1 MSTGRGGIPN
11 EVVEEIISRSD
22 IASVVGQYVQF
33 TKNSGNNL
41 FGLCPFHSEDT
52 PSFSVSTNKQMFYCF
67 GCHKGGDVVTF
78 IKEIE
83 HLSYVEALK
92 FLAEKAGVTIPE
104 PDDANYRKE
113 EQLRKR
119 LKEALLEAARYYYK
133 NFKSEKGDA
142 ARAYLKKRAIAPATA
157 TKVGLGYA
165 PDEWSGLYDH
175 LVNKGFSQY
184 EIQKSGL
191 FVTTKNNKTI
201 DLFRGRLMFPIFNA
215 MGELIAFGGR
225 IIGDGNPKYVNSP
238 ETPVYSKQRN
248 LYALNFAKQSKMK
261 QIIVVEGYMDVIS
274 MHQAGVTNAVASLG
288 TALTERQLDLLERYC
303 EEVVLF
309 YDSDKAGQNAAVR
322 GLKMLMERKKK
333 HTGMT
338 TRVRVAKVPNGK
350 DPDEFIR
357 EYGKDE
363 FAKVVESAVS
373 VLDYLVDSAYLQSQE
388 SGEFDPIKFQQLIS
402 TYLSWEDNLILRER
416 AAYKA
421 AQILGVSSQS
431 VMSEA
436 GKRSDQSK
444 KEAIEQSRR
453 DVKKQEEIL
462 PEKQIS
468 ETATRDELVLVCLLA
483 SLGDK
488 YADFVRNYG
497 EEPLET
503 DFSLGSMRQIVKNIL
518 PDLKEGKLDSRKL
531 LAAGDNLILNRRPAN
546 DTLSEALM
554 SVKYGDNAEDL
565 LKNTLDYL
573 YRVRM
578 SVYTRQKDVLARR
591 LDVMAEGPDRD
602 ATESLLRSTRSGPC
616 IWMRTSAKKSS
627 WIRIGLKTA

>member
-1 MSTGRGGIPN
+1 MSNGRGGIPN

-22 IASVVGQYVQF
+22 IVSVVGQYVQF
-33 TKNSGNNL
+33 TKSSGQNQ

-52 PSFSVSTNKQMFYCF
+52 PSFSVSLNKQIYYCF
-67 GCHKGGDVVTF
+67 GCHKGGNVVNF
-78 IKEIE
+78 IMEIE
-83 HLSYVEALK
+83 HLSYIEALK

-119 LKEALLEAARYYYK
+119 LKEVLLEAARYYYK
-133 NFKSEKGDA
+133 SFKSEKGEE
-142 ARAYLKKRAIAPATA
+142 ARKYLQKRAISPATA
-157 TKVGLGYA
+157 TKFGLGYA
-165 PDEWSGLYDH
+165 PNEWSGFYNH
-175 LVNKGFSQY
+175 LVSKNFSQY

-191 FVTTKNNKTI
+191 FVTKNGKTF

-225 IIGDGNPKYVNSP
+225 IIGDGQPKYVNSP

-303 EEVVLF
+303 EEVILF
-309 YDSDKAGQNAAVR
+309 YDSDRAGQNAAVR

-338 TRVRVAKVPNGK
+338 TQVRVAKVPNGK

-363 FAKVVESAVS
+363 FAKVVEQAVP
-373 VLDYLVDSAYLQSQE
+373 VLDYLVDSAYNQSLE
-388 SGEFDPIKFQQLIS
+388 KGSFDPVVFQQLIS
-402 TYLSWEDNLILRER
+402 TYLSWEDNMILRER

-421 AQILGVSSQS
+421 GQILGVSTQS
-431 VMSEA
+431 VLAEV
-436 GKRSDQSK
+436 GKLSTRTHE
-444 KEAIEQSRR
+444 EAIRKSNQDIS
-453 DVKKQEEIL
+453 KQTEIR
-462 PEKQIS
+462 PERQPG
-468 ETATRDELVLVCLLA
+468 ETATRDELVLLCLL
-483 SLGDK
+483 SMLGESYK
-488 YADFVRNYG
+488 TFVERTND
-497 EEPLET
+497 EPLET
-503 DFSLGSMRQIVKNIL
+503 DFTMGTMRAIAKEIL
-518 PDLKEGKLDSRKL
+518 PILKEGKLDANRL
-531 LAAGDNLILNRRPAN
+531 LLAGDNLILNQRPAK

-554 SVKYGDNAEDL
+554 SVKYGDDL
-565 LKNTLDYL
+565 ESLISHTIDYL
-573 YRVRM
+573 YRVRL
-578 SVYTRQKDVLARR
+578 SVYTRMKAELARR
-591 LDVMAEGPDRD
+591 LDVMPEGPDRA
-602 ATESLLRSTRSGPC
+602 ATETMLRKTLEYLQYL
-616 IWMRTSAKKSS
+616 KK
-627 WIRIGLKTA
+627 KTGKR

>member
-1 MSTGRGGIPN
+1 M
-11 EVVEEIISRSD
+11 EEIISRSD

-33 TKNSGNNL
+33 TKTSGNNL

-52 PSFSVSTNKQMFYCF
+52 PSFSVSTSKQMFYCF

-83 HLSYVEALK
+83 HLSYVEALQ
-92 FLAEKAGVTIPE
+92 FLAEKAGVKIPE

-133 NFKSEKGDA
+133 NFKSEKGEA

-157 TKVGLGYA
+157 TKFGLGYA

-175 LVNKGFSQY
+175 LVSKGFSQY

-309 YDSDKAGQNAAVR
+309 YDSDRAGQNAAVR

-373 VLDYLVDSAYLQSQE
+373 VLDYLVDSAYIQSQE

-431 VMSEA
+431 VMTEA
-436 GKRSDQSK
+436 GKRSDVSK
-444 KEAIEQSRR
+444 KEKIDQSNR
-453 DVKKQEEIL
+453 DIKKQEEIL

-468 ETATRDELVLVCLLA
+468 ETATRDELVLICLLA

-488 YADFVRNYG
+488 YADFVSNYG

-503 DFSLGSMRQIVKNIL
+503 DFSMGSMRQIVKLIL
-518 PDLKEGKLDSRKL
+518 PDLKAGKLDSRKL
-531 LAAGDNLILNRRPAN
+531 LAAGDNLILNQRPAN

-554 SVKYGDNAEDL
+554 SVKYGDNVEDL
-565 LKNTLDYL
+565 MKNTLDYL

-602 ATESLLRSTRSGPC
+602 ATESLLRSTLSYL
-616 IWMRTSAKKSS
+616 TELKKKMGK
-627 WIRIGLKTA
+627 R

>member
-565 LKNTLDYL
+565 MKNTLDYL

-602 ATESLLRSTRSGPC
+602 ATESLLRSTLSYL
-616 IWMRTSAKKSS
+616 TELKKKMGK
-627 WIRIGLKTA
+627 R

>member
-157 TKVGLGYA
+157 TKFGLGYA

-565 LKNTLDYL
+565 MKNTLDYL

-602 ATESLLRSTRSGPC
+602 ATESLLRSTLSYL
-616 IWMRTSAKKSS
+616 TELKKKMGK
-627 WIRIGLKTA
+627 R

>member
-33 TKNSGNNL
+33 TKTSGNNL

-52 PSFSVSTNKQMFYCF
+52 PSFSVSTSKQMFYCF

-83 HLSYVEALK
+83 HLSYVEALQ
-92 FLAEKAGVTIPE
+92 FLAEKAGVKIPE

-133 NFKSEKGDA
+133 NFKSEKGEA

-157 TKVGLGYA
+157 TKFGLGYA

-175 LVNKGFSQY
+175 LVSKGFSQY

-309 YDSDKAGQNAAVR
+309 YDSDRAGQNAAVR

-373 VLDYLVDSAYLQSQE
+373 VLDYLVDSAYIQSQE

-431 VMSEA
+431 VMTEA
-436 GKRSDQSK
+436 GKRSDVSK
-444 KEAIEQSRR
+444 KEKIDQSNR
-453 DVKKQEEIL
+453 DIKKQEEIL

-468 ETATRDELVLVCLLA
+468 ETATRDELVLICLLS

-488 YADFVRNYG
+488 YADFVSNYG
-497 EEPLET
+497 EEPLEI
-503 DFSLGSMRQIVKNIL
+503 DFSMGSMRQIVKLIL
-518 PDLKEGKLDSRKL
+518 PDLKAGKLDSRKL
-531 LAAGDNLILNRRPAN
+531 LAAGDNLILNQRPAN

-554 SVKYGDNAEDL
+554 SVKYGDNVEDL
-565 LKNTLDYL
+565 MKNTLDYL

-602 ATESLLRSTRSGPC
+602 ATESLLRSTLSYL
-616 IWMRTSAKKSS
+616 TELKKKMGK
-627 WIRIGLKTA
+627 R

>member
-1 MSTGRGGIPN
+1 MSNGRGGIPN

-22 IASVVGQYVQF
+22 IVSVVGQYVQF
-33 TKNSGNNL
+33 TKSSGQNM

-52 PSFSVSTNKQMFYCF
+52 PSFSVSVNKQIYYCF
-67 GCHKGGDVVTF
+67 GCHKGGNVVNF
-78 IKEIE
+78 IMEIE
-83 HLSYVEALK
+83 HLSYFEALK
-92 FLAEKAGVTIPE
+92 FLAEKSGVTIPE

-119 LKEALLEAARYYYK
+119 LKLVLLEAARYYYK
-133 NFKSEKGDA
+133 SFKSEKGEE
-142 ARAYLKKRAIAPATA
+142 ARKYLQKRAIAPATA
-157 TKVGLGYA
+157 TKFGLGYA
-165 PDEWSGLYDH
+165 PNEWSGLYNH
-175 LVNKGFSQY
+175 LVSKGFSQN

-191 FVTTKNNKTI
+191 FVTKNGKTF

-225 IIGDGNPKYVNSP
+225 IIGDGQPKYVNSP

-248 LYALNFAKQSKMK
+248 LYALNFAKQAKMK

-309 YDSDKAGQNAAVR
+309 YDSDRAGQNAAVR

-338 TRVRVAKVPNGK
+338 TQVRVAKVPNGK

-357 EYGKDE
+357 EFGKDE
-363 FAKVVESAVS
+363 FAKVVDQAVP
-373 VLDYLVDSAYLQSQE
+373 VLDYLVDSAHHQSME
-388 SGEFDPIKFQQLIS
+388 SGRFDPVVFQQLIS
-402 TYLSWEDNLILRER
+402 TYLSWEDNMILRER

-421 AQILGVSSQS
+421 AQILGVSAQS

-436 GKRSDQSK
+436 GKKSSQSHEEK
-444 KEAIEQSRR
+444 INNSKRVVE
-453 DVKKQEEIL
+453 KQNALL
-462 PEKQIS
+462 PEKQLG
-468 ETATRDELVLVCLLA
+468 ETASRDELVLICLLA
-483 SLGDK
+483 TLGAE
-488 YADFVRNYG
+488 YSTFVAKFG

-503 DFSLGSMRQIVKNIL
+503 DFSMGSMRTIVKQVL
-518 PDLKEGKLDSRKL
+518 PVLKEGKLDANGL
-531 LAAGDNLILNRRPAN
+531 LLAGDNLILNQRPAR

-554 SVKYGDNAEDL
+554 SVKYGDDL
-565 LKNTLDYL
+565 ESLMNFTKDYL

-578 SVYTRQKDVLARR
+578 SVYTKQKDLLAKR
-591 LDVMAEGPDRD
+591 LDTMPEGSDRD
-602 ATESLLRSTRSGPC
+602 ATERLLRSTLAYLSEL
-616 IWMRTSAKKSS
+616 KKKMGK
-627 WIRIGLKTA
+627 R

>member
-1 MSTGRGGIPN
+1 MSNGRGGIPN

-22 IASVVGQYVQF
+22 IVSVVGQYVQF
-33 TKNSGNNL
+33 TKSSGQNM

-52 PSFSVSTNKQMFYCF
+52 PSFSVSVNKQIYYCF
-67 GCHKGGDVVTF
+67 GCHKGGNVVNF
-78 IKEIE
+78 IMEIE
-83 HLSYVEALK
+83 HLTYFEALK

-119 LKEALLEAARYYYK
+119 LKMVLLEAARYYYK
-133 NFKSEKGDA
+133 SFKSEKGEE
-142 ARAYLKKRAIAPATA
+142 ARKYLHKRAISPATA
-157 TKVGLGYA
+157 TKFGLGYA
-165 PDEWSGLYDH
+165 PNEWSGLYNH
-175 LVNKGFSQY
+175 LVSKNFTSY

-191 FVTTKNNKTI
+191 FVTKNGKTF

-225 IIGDGNPKYVNSP
+225 IIGDGQPKYVNSP
-238 ETPVYSKQRN
+238 ETPIYSKQRN

-261 QIIVVEGYMDVIS
+261 RIIVVEGYMDVIS

-309 YDSDKAGQNAAVR
+309 YDSDRAGQNAAVR

-338 TRVRVAKVPNGK
+338 TQVRVAKVPNGK

-357 EYGKDE
+357 EFGKDE
-363 FAKVVESAVS
+363 FAKVVDQAMP
-373 VLDYLVDSAYLQSQE
+373 VLDYLVDSAHHQSME
-388 SGEFDPIKFQQLIS
+388 SGTFDAVLFQQLIS
-402 TYLSWEDNLILRER
+402 TYLSWEDNMILRER

-421 AQILGVSSQS
+421 AQILGVSAGS
-431 VMSEA
+431 VMSEV
-436 GKRSDQSK
+436 GKRSEQSHE
-444 KEAIEQSRR
+444 EAITKSKR
-453 DVKKQEEIL
+453 DVEKQTQIL
-462 PEKQIS
+462 PQRQAD
-468 ETATRDELVLVCLLA
+468 ETATRDELVLICLL
-483 SLGDK
+483 STLGAEYK
-488 YADFVRNYG
+488 TFVERFG

-503 DFSLGSMRQIVKNIL
+503 DFTMGSMRAIARQIL
-518 PDLKEGKLDSRKL
+518 PVLKEGKLDANRL
-531 LAAGDNLILNRRPAN
+531 LMAGDNLILNQRPAG

-554 SVKYGDNAEDL
+554 SVKYGDDIESL
-565 LKNTLDYL
+565 LKHTLDYL

-578 SVYTRQKDVLARR
+578 TVYTKQKDMLAKR
-591 LDVMAEGPDRD
+591 LDVMQEGPDRD
-602 ATESLLRSTRSGPC
+602 ATESLLRSTLLYLSEL
-616 IWMRTSAKKSS
+616 KKKMGK
-627 WIRIGLKTA
+627 R

>member
-157 TKVGLGYA
+157 TKFGLGYA

-175 LVNKGFSQY
+175 LVSKGFSQY

-468 ETATRDELVLVCLLA
+468 EAATRDELVLVCLLA

-565 LKNTLDYL
+565 MKNTLDYL

-602 ATESLLRSTRSGPC
+602 ATESLLRSTLSYL
-616 IWMRTSAKKSS
+616 TELKKKMGK
-627 WIRIGLKTA
+627 R

>member
-1 MSTGRGGIPN
+1 MSSGRGGIPN

-22 IASVVGQYVQF
+22 IVSVVGQYVQF
-33 TKNSGNNL
+33 TKSSGQNM

-52 PSFSVSTNKQMFYCF
+52 PSFSVSVNKQIYYCF
-67 GCHKGGDVVTF
+67 GCHKGGNVVNF
-78 IKEIE
+78 IMEIE
-83 HLSYVEALK
+83 HLTYFEALK

-119 LKEALLEAARYYYK
+119 LKQVLLEAARYYYMS
-133 NFKSEKGDA
+133 FKSEKGEE
-142 ARAYLKKRAIAPATA
+142 ARKYLQKRAITPSTA
-157 TKVGLGYA
+157 TKFGLGYA
-165 PDEWSGLYDH
+165 PNEWSGLYNH
-175 LVNKGFSQY
+175 LVSKGFSSY

-191 FVTTKNNKTI
+191 FVTKNGKTF

-225 IIGDGNPKYVNSP
+225 IIGDGQPKYVNSP
-238 ETPVYSKQRN
+238 ETPIYFKQRN
-248 LYALNFAKQSKMK
+248 LYALNFAKQAKMK

-303 EEVVLF
+303 EEVILF
-309 YDSDKAGQNAAVR
+309 YDSDRAGQNAAVR

-338 TRVRVAKVPNGK
+338 TQVRVAKVPNGK

-357 EYGKDE
+357 EYGKEE
-363 FAKVVESAVS
+363 FTKVVDQAVP
-373 VLDYLVDSAYLQSQE
+373 VLDYLVDSAYRQSME
-388 SGEFDPIKFQQLIS
+388 SGKFDPVLFQQLIS
-402 TYLSWEDNLILRER
+402 TYLSWEDNMILRER

-421 AQILGVSSQS
+421 AQILGVSAQS

-436 GKRSDQSK
+436 GKKSSQSHEDAVNRSK
-444 KEAIEQSRR
+444 R
-453 DVKKQEEIL
+453 DVEKQKDIL
-462 PEKQIS
+462 PEKQLG
-468 ETATRDELVLVCLLA
+468 ETATRDELVLICLLA
-483 SLGDK
+483 TLGSE
-488 YADFVRNYG
+488 YGTFVAKFG

-503 DFSLGSMRQIVKNIL
+503 DFSMGSMRAIFKQIL
-518 PDLKEGKLDSRKL
+518 PVLKEGKLDANGL
-531 LAAGDNLILNRRPAN
+531 LLAGDNLILNQREAR

-554 SVKYGDNAEDL
+554 SVKYGDDL
-565 LKNTLDYL
+565 ESLMNFTKDYL

-578 SVYTRQKDVLARR
+578 SVYTKQKDMLAKRM
-591 LDVMAEGPDRD
+591 DTMPEGPDRD
-602 ATESLLRSTRSGPC
+602 ATERLLRSTLLYL
-616 IWMRTSAKKSS
+616 TELKKKMGK
-627 WIRIGLKTA
+627 R

>member
-157 TKVGLGYA
+157 TKFGLGYA

-175 LVNKGFSQY
+175 LVSKGFSQY

-565 LKNTLDYL
+565 MKNTLDYL

-591 LDVMAEGPDRD
+591 LDVMTEGPDRD
-602 ATESLLRSTRSGPC
+602 ATESLLRSTLSYL
-616 IWMRTSAKKSS
+616 TELKKKMGK
-627 WIRIGLKTA
+627 R

>member
-33 TKNSGNNL
+33 TKTSGNNL

-52 PSFSVSTNKQMFYCF
+52 PSFSVSTSKQMFYCF

-83 HLSYVEALK
+83 HLSYVEALQ
-92 FLAEKAGVTIPE
+92 FLAEKAGVKIPE

-133 NFKSEKGDA
+133 NFKSEKGEA

-157 TKVGLGYA
+157 TKFGLGYA

-175 LVNKGFSQY
+175 LVSKGFSQY

-309 YDSDKAGQNAAVR
+309 YDSDRAGQNAAVR

-373 VLDYLVDSAYLQSQE
+373 VLDYLVDSAYIQSQE

-431 VMSEA
+431 VMTEA
-436 GKRSDQSK
+436 GKRSDVSK
-444 KEAIEQSRR
+444 KEKIDQSNR
-453 DVKKQEEIL
+453 DIKKQEEIL

-468 ETATRDELVLVCLLA
+468 ETTTRDELVLICLLS

-488 YADFVRNYG
+488 YADFVSNYG
-497 EEPLET
+497 EEPLEI
-503 DFSLGSMRQIVKNIL
+503 DFSMGSMRQIVKLIL
-518 PDLKEGKLDSRKL
+518 PDLKAGKLDSRKL
-531 LAAGDNLILNRRPAN
+531 LAAGDNLILNQRPAN

-554 SVKYGDNAEDL
+554 SVKYGDNVEDL
-565 LKNTLDYL
+565 MKNTLDYL

-602 ATESLLRSTRSGPC
+602 ATESLLRSTLSYL
-616 IWMRTSAKKSS
+616 TELKKKMGK
-627 WIRIGLKTA
+627 R

>member
-1 MSTGRGGIPN
+1 MSNGRGGIPN

-22 IASVVGQYVQF
+22 IVSVVGQYVQF
-33 TKNSGNNL
+33 TKSSGQNQ

-52 PSFSVSTNKQMFYCF
+52 PSFSVSVNKQIYYCF
-67 GCHKGGDVVTF
+67 GCHKGGNVVNF
-78 IKEIE
+78 IMEIE
-83 HLSYVEALK
+83 HLSYIEALK

-119 LKEALLEAARYYYK
+119 LKEVLLEAARYYYK
-133 NFKSEKGDA
+133 SFKSEKGEE
-142 ARAYLKKRAIAPATA
+142 ARKYLQKRAISPATA
-157 TKVGLGYA
+157 TKFGLGYA
-165 PDEWSGLYDH
+165 PNEWSGLYNH
-175 LVNKGFSQY
+175 LVSKNFSQY

-191 FVTTKNNKTI
+191 FVTKNGKTF

-225 IIGDGNPKYVNSP
+225 IIGDGQPKYVNSP

-303 EEVVLF
+303 EEVILF
-309 YDSDKAGQNAAVR
+309 YDSDRAGQNAAVR

-338 TRVRVAKVPNGK
+338 TQVRVAKVPNGK

-363 FAKVVESAVS
+363 FAKVVEQAVP
-373 VLDYLVDSAYLQSQE
+373 VLDYLVDSAYNQSLE
-388 SGEFDPIKFQQLIS
+388 KGTFDPVVFQQLIS
-402 TYLSWEDNLILRER
+402 TYLSWEDNMILRER

-421 AQILGVSSQS
+421 GQILGVSTQS
-431 VMSEA
+431 VLAEV
-436 GKRSDQSK
+436 GKLSTRTHE
-444 KEAIEQSRR
+444 EAIRKSNQDIS
-453 DVKKQEEIL
+453 KQTEIR
-462 PEKQIS
+462 PERQPG
-468 ETATRDELVLVCLLA
+468 ETATRDELVLLCLL
-483 SLGDK
+483 SMLGESYK
-488 YADFVRNYG
+488 TFVERTND
-497 EEPLET
+497 EPLET
-503 DFSLGSMRQIVKNIL
+503 DFTMGTMRAIAKEIL
-518 PDLKEGKLDSRKL
+518 PILKEGKLDANRL
-531 LAAGDNLILNRRPAN
+531 LLAGDNLILNQRPAK

-554 SVKYGDNAEDL
+554 SVKYGDDL
-565 LKNTLDYL
+565 ESLISHTIDYL
-573 YRVRM
+573 YRVRL
-578 SVYTRQKDVLARR
+578 SVYTRMKAELARR
-591 LDVMAEGPDRD
+591 LDVMPEGPDRA
-602 ATESLLRSTRSGPC
+602 ATETMLRKTLEYLQYL
-616 IWMRTSAKKSS
+616 KK
-627 WIRIGLKTA
+627 KTGKR

>member
-1 MSTGRGGIPN
+1 MSNGRGGIPN

-22 IASVVGQYVQF
+22 IVSVVGQYVQF
-33 TKNSGNNL
+33 TKSSGQNM

-52 PSFSVSTNKQMFYCF
+52 PSFSVSVNKQIYYCF
-67 GCHKGGDVVTF
+67 GCHKGGNVVNF
-78 IKEIE
+78 IMEIE
-83 HLSYVEALK
+83 HLSYFEALK
-92 FLAEKAGVTIPE
+92 FLAEKSGVTIPE

-119 LKEALLEAARYYYK
+119 LKLVLLEAARYYYK
-133 NFKSEKGDA
+133 SFKSEKGEE
-142 ARAYLKKRAIAPATA
+142 ARKYLQKRAIAPATA
-157 TKVGLGYA
+157 TKFGLGYA
-165 PDEWSGLYDH
+165 PNEWSGLYNH
-175 LVNKGFSQY
+175 LVSKGFSQN

-191 FVTTKNNKTI
+191 FVTKNGKTF

-225 IIGDGNPKYVNSP
+225 IIGDGQPKYVNSP

-248 LYALNFAKQSKMK
+248 LYALNFAKQAKMK

-309 YDSDKAGQNAAVR
+309 YDSDRAGQNAAVR

-338 TRVRVAKVPNGK
+338 TQVRVAKVPNGK

-357 EYGKDE
+357 EFGKEE
-363 FAKVVESAVS
+363 FAKVVDQAVP
-373 VLDYLVDSAYLQSQE
+373 VLDYLVDSAHHQSME
-388 SGEFDPIKFQQLIS
+388 SGRFDPVVFQQLIS
-402 TYLSWEDNLILRER
+402 TYLSWEDNMILRER

-421 AQILGVSSQS
+421 AQILGVSAQS

-436 GKRSDQSK
+436 GKKSSQSHEEK
-444 KEAIEQSRR
+444 INNSKRVVE
-453 DVKKQEEIL
+453 KQNALL
-462 PEKQIS
+462 PEKQLG
-468 ETATRDELVLVCLLA
+468 ETASRDELVLICLLA
-483 SLGDK
+483 TLGAE
-488 YADFVRNYG
+488 YSTFVAKFG

-503 DFSLGSMRQIVKNIL
+503 DFSMGSMRTIVKQVL
-518 PDLKEGKLDSRKL
+518 PVLKEGKLDANGL
-531 LAAGDNLILNRRPAN
+531 LLAGDNLILNQRPAR

-554 SVKYGDNAEDL
+554 SVKYGDDL
-565 LKNTLDYL
+565 ESLMNFTKDYL

-578 SVYTRQKDVLARR
+578 SVYTKQKDLLAKR
-591 LDVMAEGPDRD
+591 LDTMPEGSDRD
-602 ATESLLRSTRSGPC
+602 ATERLLRSTLAYLSEL
-616 IWMRTSAKKSS
+616 KKKMGK
-627 WIRIGLKTA
+627 R

>member
-1 MSTGRGGIPN
+1 MSNGRGGIPN

-22 IASVVGQYVQF
+22 IVSVVGQYVQF
-33 TKNSGNNL
+33 TKSSGQNQ

-52 PSFSVSTNKQMFYCF
+52 PSFSVSLNKQIYYCF
-67 GCHKGGDVVTF
+67 GCHKGGNVVNF
-78 IKEIE
+78 IMEIE
-83 HLSYVEALK
+83 HLSYIEALK

-119 LKEALLEAARYYYK
+119 LKEVLLEAARYYYK
-133 NFKSEKGDA
+133 SFKSEKGEE
-142 ARAYLKKRAIAPATA
+142 ARKYLQKRAISPATA
-157 TKVGLGYA
+157 TKFGLGYA
-165 PDEWSGLYDH
+165 PNEWSGFYNH
-175 LVNKGFSQY
+175 LVSKNFSQY

-191 FVTTKNNKTI
+191 FVTKNGKTF

-225 IIGDGNPKYVNSP
+225 IIGDGQPKYVNSP

-303 EEVVLF
+303 EEVILF
-309 YDSDKAGQNAAVR
+309 YDSDRAGQNAAVR

-338 TRVRVAKVPNGK
+338 TQVRVAKVPNGK

-363 FAKVVESAVS
+363 FAKVVEQAVP
-373 VLDYLVDSAYLQSQE
+373 VLDYLVDSAYNQSLE
-388 SGEFDPIKFQQLIS
+388 KGTFDPVVFQQLIS
-402 TYLSWEDNLILRER
+402 TYLSWEDNMILRER

-421 AQILGVSSQS
+421 GQILGVSTQS
-431 VMSEA
+431 VLAEV
-436 GKRSDQSK
+436 GKLSTRTHE
-444 KEAIEQSRR
+444 EAIRKSNQDIS
-453 DVKKQEEIL
+453 KQTEIR
-462 PEKQIS
+462 PERQPG
-468 ETATRDELVLVCLLA
+468 ETATRDELVLLCLL
-483 SLGDK
+483 SMLGESYK
-488 YADFVRNYG
+488 TFVERTND
-497 EEPLET
+497 EPLET
-503 DFSLGSMRQIVKNIL
+503 DFTMGTMRAIAKEIL
-518 PDLKEGKLDSRKL
+518 PILKEGKLDANRL
-531 LAAGDNLILNRRPAN
+531 LLAGDNLILNQRPAK

-554 SVKYGDNAEDL
+554 SVKYGDDL
-565 LKNTLDYL
+565 ESLISHTIDYL
-573 YRVRM
+573 YRVRL
-578 SVYTRQKDVLARR
+578 SVYTRMKAELARR
-591 LDVMAEGPDRD
+591 LDVMPEGPDRA
-602 ATESLLRSTRSGPC
+602 ATETMLRKTLEYLQYL
-616 IWMRTSAKKSS
+616 KK
-627 WIRIGLKTA
+627 KTGKR

>member
-1 MSTGRGGIPN
+1 MSNGRGGIPN

-22 IASVVGQYVQF
+22 IVSVVGQYVQF
-33 TKNSGNNL
+33 TKSSGQNQ

-52 PSFSVSTNKQMFYCF
+52 PSFSVSVNKQIYYCF
-67 GCHKGGDVVTF
+67 GCHKGGNVVNF
-78 IKEIE
+78 IMEIE
-83 HLSYVEALK
+83 HLSYIEALK

-119 LKEALLEAARYYYK
+119 LKEVLLEAARYYYK
-133 NFKSEKGDA
+133 SFKSEKGEE
-142 ARAYLKKRAIAPATA
+142 ARKYLQKRAISPSTA
-157 TKVGLGYA
+157 TKFGLGYA
-165 PDEWSGLYDH
+165 PDEWSGLYNH
-175 LVNKGFSQY
+175 LVSKNFSQY

-191 FVTTKNNKTI
+191 FVTKNGKTF

-225 IIGDGNPKYVNSP
+225 IIGDGQPKYVNSP

-303 EEVVLF
+303 EEVILF
-309 YDSDKAGQNAAVR
+309 YDSDRAGQNAAVR

-338 TRVRVAKVPNGK
+338 TQVRVAKVPNGK

-363 FAKVVESAVS
+363 FAKVVEQAVP
-373 VLDYLVDSAYLQSQE
+373 VLDYLVDSAYNQSLE
-388 SGEFDPIKFQQLIS
+388 KGSFDPVVFQQLIS
-402 TYLSWEDNLILRER
+402 TYLSWEDNMILRER

-421 AQILGVSSQS
+421 GQILGVSTQS
-431 VMSEA
+431 VLAEV
-436 GKRSDQSK
+436 GKLSTRTHE
-444 KEAIEQSRR
+444 EAIRKSNQDIS
-453 DVKKQEEIL
+453 KQTEIR
-462 PEKQIS
+462 PERQPG
-468 ETATRDELVLVCLLA
+468 ETATRDELVLLCLL
-483 SLGDK
+483 SMLGESYK
-488 YADFVRNYG
+488 TFVERTND
-497 EEPLET
+497 EPLET
-503 DFSLGSMRQIVKNIL
+503 DFTMGTMRAIAKEIL
-518 PDLKEGKLDSRKL
+518 PILKEGKLDANRL
-531 LAAGDNLILNRRPAN
+531 LLAGDNLILNQRPAK

-554 SVKYGDNAEDL
+554 SVKYGDDL
-565 LKNTLDYL
+565 ESLISHTIDYL
-573 YRVRM
+573 YRVRL
-578 SVYTRQKDVLARR
+578 SVYTRMKAELARR
-591 LDVMAEGPDRD
+591 LDVMPEGPDRA
-602 ATESLLRSTRSGPC
+602 ATETMLRKTLEYLQYL
-616 IWMRTSAKKSS
+616 KK
-627 WIRIGLKTA
+627 KTGKR

>member
-83 HLSYVEALK
+83 HLSYVEALQ

-133 NFKSEKGDA
+133 NFKSDKGEA

-157 TKVGLGYA
+157 TKFGLGYA

-175 LVNKGFSQY
+175 LVSKGFSQY

-373 VLDYLVDSAYLQSQE
+373 VLDYLVDSAYIQSQE

-431 VMSEA
+431 VMTEA
-436 GKRSDQSK
+436 GKRSDISK
-444 KEAIEQSRR
+444 KEAIDQSRR
-453 DVKKQEEIL
+453 EVKKQEEIL

-468 ETATRDELVLVCLLA
+468 ETATRDELVLICLLA

-488 YADFVRNYG
+488 YSDFVSTYG

-503 DFSLGSMRQIVKNIL
+503 DFSMGSMRQIVKLIL
-518 PDLKEGKLDSRKL
+518 PDLKAGKLDSRKL
-531 LAAGDNLILNRRPAN
+531 LAAGDNLILNQRPAN

-554 SVKYGDNAEDL
+554 SVKYGDNVEDL
-565 LKNTLDYL
+565 MKNTLDYL

-602 ATESLLRSTRSGPC
+602 ATESLLRSTLSYL
-616 IWMRTSAKKSS
+616 TELKKKMGK
-627 WIRIGLKTA
+627 R